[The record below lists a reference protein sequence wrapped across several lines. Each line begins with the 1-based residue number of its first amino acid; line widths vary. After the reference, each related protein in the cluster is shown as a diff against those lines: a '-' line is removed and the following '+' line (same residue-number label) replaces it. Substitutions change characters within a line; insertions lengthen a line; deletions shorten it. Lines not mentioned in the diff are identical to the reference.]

1 MVKKFVAL
9 LLCLLTLFSFCGCTE
24 KESKIFESADIEN
37 LSLFVNNSYK
47 GEKFMVYCLYTVK
60 ATENDI
66 EFFYYTQNGSSI
78 GSGATL
84 TVNSRNE
91 YDDLFTGN
99 PVASKPFEIT
109 SLNSNA
115 LGQTVKKGSSVDFVS
130 VFLVNKDDL
139 TVDGKAVLTLVAKDG
154 YFEQQEITIS
164 KINYIESAEV
174 LARKISPD
182 GKTEEELLK
191 EQEIEKIDGELLT
204 LTEKALEGS
213 WEYEY
218 DGIKSEMTFSKGSF
232 KETKTKKDAK
242 KPFETLKGTYSV
254 RKKVI
259 LVTLNNGEEKR
270 IPYTYQNEKLTISF
284 EF

>member
-60 ATENDI
+60 ATTRDV

-78 GSGATL
+78 GSGASL
-84 TVNSRNE
+84 SINSRNDYE
-91 YDDLFTGN
+91 DLYTAN
-99 PVASKPFEIT
+99 PVANKPFEIT
-109 SLNSNA
+109 KLTNTA
-115 LGQTVKKGSSVDFVS
+115 LGQTVKKGSSVDFIS

-154 YFEQQEITIS
+154 YFEQQEIAIS

>member
-24 KESKIFESADIEN
+24 KEPKIFESADIEN

-84 TVNSRNE
+84 TFNSRNE

-115 LGQTVKKGSSVDFVS
+115 LGQTIKKGESLDFIS
-130 VFLVNKDDL
+130 LFLVNKDDL
-139 TVDGKAVLTLVAKDG
+139 TVDGKAILTVIAKNG
-154 YFEQQEITIS
+154 YFEQQEIAIS

-218 DGIKSEMTFSKGSF
+218 DDIRSEMTFSKGSF
-232 KETKTKKDAK
+232 KETKTKKDAQ

>member
-60 ATENDI
+60 ATKRDV

-78 GSGATL
+78 GSGASL
-84 TVNSRNE
+84 SINSRNDYE
-91 YDDLFTGN
+91 DLYTAN
-99 PVASKPFEIT
+99 PVANKPFEIT
-109 SLNSNA
+109 KLTNTA

-154 YFEQQEITIS
+154 YFEQQEIAIS

-218 DGIKSEMTFSKGSF
+218 DGIKSDMTFSKGSF
-232 KETKTKKDAK
+232 KEIKTKKDDK

>member
-60 ATENDI
+60 ATKRDV

-78 GSGATL
+78 GSGASL
-84 TVNSRNE
+84 SINSRNDYE
-91 YDDLFTGN
+91 DLYTAN
-99 PVASKPFEIT
+99 PVANKPFEIT
-109 SLNSNA
+109 KLTNTA

-154 YFEQQEITIS
+154 YFEQQEIAIS

-254 RKKVI
+254 KKK
-259 LVTLNNGEEKR
+259 EYP
-270 IPYTYQNEKLTISF
+270 IPIKTKS
-284 EF
+284 